1 MITCGTQ
8 IVSGS
13 TGGGGASLPATPASA
28 LLDAG
33 NPSTMLGL
41 NASGV
46 GQSLSAS
53 QARSRMGLGSLATA
67 STVTASQ
74 ISDATSDGR
83 ALLTAGDV
91 AAQRAT
97 LGLGGAAVLAVG
109 TTAGTV
115 AAGDDSRITG
125 AIAASTLTT
134 RGDLIRRGA
143 SAPERVALGTNGQ
156 VLTSDGTDPVW
167 ATPGAGSWLE
177 LYNASALYIGGEA
190 ASGYL
195 LTDYVTAG
203 AASAAPAFGPGQSI
217 VVCLYPGAT
226 PTGLE
231 IVASHGNGG
240 TRGWTFEFGRD
251 SGSRA
256 RATLYLY
263 GLTGAGA
270 GGSIQLTGS
279 EWSSGTPYV
288 IAVAFQSDK
297 SVRFSVNGGSVVTIS
312 AATGTYV
319 PPTGADTL
327 SLGAPRMH
335 SPTFYPLASATIGEV
350 RWYSTVISDADL
362 VSACAGRTTGT
373 IPTVASGTV
382 IARFLP
388 SDFAG
393 GVRVKA
399 RDGTTWILKG
409 GASVRPA

>member
-1 MITCGTQ
+1 MPSS
-8 IVSGS
+8 VNGS
-13 TGGGGASLPATPASA
+13 TGGGASA
-28 LLDAG
+28 PAG
-33 NPSTMLGL
+33 T
-41 NASGV
+41 GV
-46 GQSLSAS
+46 VTATGGAFVDPVASAS
-53 QARSRMGLGSLATA
+53 T
-67 STVTASQ
+67 T
-74 ISDATSDGR
+74 
-83 ALLTAGDV
+83 
-91 AAQRAT
+91 RAT

-134 RGDLIRRGA
+134 RGDIITRGA
-143 SAPERVALGTNGQ
+143 SAPQRLALGTNGY
-156 VLTSDGTDPVW
+156 VLASNGTDAVW

-177 LYNASALYIGGEA
+177 LYDASALYVGGEA
-190 ASGYL
+190 PSGYL

-217 VVCLYPGAT
+217 VACLYPGAT

-240 TRGWTFEFGRD
+240 TRGWTLEFGRD

-256 RATLYLY
+256 RASLYLY
-263 GLTGAGA
+263 GLTGAGS